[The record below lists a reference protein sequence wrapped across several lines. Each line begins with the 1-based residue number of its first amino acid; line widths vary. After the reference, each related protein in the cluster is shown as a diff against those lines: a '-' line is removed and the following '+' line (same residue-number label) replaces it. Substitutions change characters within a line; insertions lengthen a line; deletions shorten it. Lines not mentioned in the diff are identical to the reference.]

1 MNKVSQI
8 DKIKEKAEKVRKKT
22 LELKKLENIKEL
34 LSKKDKAVLYFLK
47 QVGWEEQVED
57 KESKLYL
64 EKEDLDILE
73 EVVQRKI
80 DRLVDEIDEIFNEFI

>member
-1 MNKVSQI
+1 MNKDIRI

-57 KESKLYL
+57 KESKIYL

-80 DRLVDEIDEIFNEFI
+80 DRLVEEIEELFKE

>member
-1 MNKVSQI
+1 MNKDNQI
-8 DKIKEKAEKVRKKT
+8 DRIKKIAEKVHKKT
-22 LELKKLENIKEL
+22 LELKKLENIKES

-64 EKEDLDILE
+64 EKEDFDILE
-73 EVVQRKI
+73 ELVQRKI
-80 DRLVDEIDEIFNEFI
+80 DKLIEEIEELFKE

>member
-1 MNKVSQI
+1 MNKDSRI

-22 LELKKLENIKEL
+22 LELKHLENIKEL
-34 LSKKDKAVLYFLK
+34 LNKKEGAVLYFLK

-57 KESKLYL
+57 KESKIYL

-80 DRLVDEIDEIFNEFI
+80 DRLVNEIEELFKE

>member
-1 MNKVSQI
+1 MNKDNRI
-8 DKIKEKAEKVRKKT
+8 DRIKKIAEKVHKKT

-80 DRLVDEIDEIFNEFI
+80 DRLVDEIKEIFNEFT

>member
-1 MNKVSQI
+1 MNKDNRI
-8 DKIKEKAEKVRKKT
+8 DRIKKIAEKVHKKT

-80 DRLVDEIDEIFNEFI
+80 DRLVDEIEEIFNEFT

>member
-1 MNKVSQI
+1 MNKVSRI

-80 DRLVDEIDEIFNEFI
+80 DRLVDEIKEIFNEFT

>member
-1 MNKVSQI
+1 MNKVSRI
-8 DKIKEKAEKVRKKT
+8 DKIKEKAEKVHKKT

-80 DRLVDEIDEIFNEFI
+80 DRLVDEIEEIFNEFT

>member
-1 MNKVSQI
+1 MNKDIRI
-8 DKIKEKAEKVRKKT
+8 DKIKEKAEKVHKKT

-57 KESKLYL
+57 KESKIYL

-80 DRLVDEIDEIFNEFI
+80 DRLVNEIEELFKE